1 MDYPTIM
8 NSKFIYKLSMLI
20 IFTALCLASNYALI
34 GLPQVKIMDFLVFTG
49 GFLLG
54 PVYGAAIGTLSWL
67 IYGTINPY
75 GFVPQVWLA
84 TMLSESIYG
93 FTGGIIN
100 RKFFKSNFDNSQIS
114 LSIFFGFLGFISTFL
129 YDLITN
135 VVYAV
140 TFNVPVLAAIFMGA
154 PFTILHQVS
163 NAAIFGVGFI
173 PTITALEKLAG
184 GMWTGILEK

>member
-1 MDYPTIM
+1 MITSNFPH
-8 NSKFIYKLSMLI
+8 KLSMLI

-54 PVYGAAIGTLSWL
+54 PAYGAAIGILSWL

-75 GFVPQVWLA
+75 GFVPQIWLA
-84 TMLSESIYG
+84 TMFSESIYG
-93 FTGGIIN
+93 FTGGIIS
-100 RKFFKSNFDNSQIS
+100 RKLFKNGFNYPYGS
-114 LSIFFGFLGFISTFL
+114 LSIFLGVLGFISTFI

-135 VVYAV
+135 VVYALS
-140 TFNVPVLAAIFMGA
+140 FDVPVIIAIFTGA
-154 PFTILHQVS
+154 PYTILHQVC

-173 PTITALEKLAG
+173 PTVRALEKLTG
-184 GMWTGILEK
+184 GAWFGVLKK